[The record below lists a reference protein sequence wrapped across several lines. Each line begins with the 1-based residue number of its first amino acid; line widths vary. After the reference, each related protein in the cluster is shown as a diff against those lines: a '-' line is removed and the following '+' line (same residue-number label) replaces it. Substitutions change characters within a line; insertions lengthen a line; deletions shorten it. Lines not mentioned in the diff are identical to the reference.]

1 MEAPMNVR
9 HVFFVG
15 VAALAFAGSARA
27 QTTTGTIRGYVRDEQ
42 GTAQADARVL
52 AVNLATGVQR
62 TATTQTGGFYSLPGL
77 VPGEYQLTVRR
88 IGMAP
93 QARRI
98 EVLVGQSLTLDFRLS
113 SSAVE
118 IEAVTVTAQA
128 VVETRT
134 SEVATNV
141 TPAQM
146 ARLPTSDRNF
156 LNLATLAPG
165 VRIEGGRIDDVG
177 RTFSAGAQ
185 SANNVNV
192 FIDGASYK
200 NDLTGGGVAGQ
211 DASRGNAFP
220 RNAVQE
226 FRVITQNYKAEYQ
239 KASSAIIA
247 ATTRSGSNAWNG
259 NSFFYF
265 QGRDLVAL
273 DTFQLVNQRSSP
285 TFVKPDYSRYQVGLS
300 AGGPLIRDR
309 LFLFASYE
317 GNYQDR
323 SNTVRFGTIP
333 TGYPALDTV
342 NLAQYNG
349 NFGSPFRST
358 LGFGKLTYE
367 PRQGQSY
374 EVSYN
379 LRHETDIRDFGG
391 TTSFDGAVDA
401 KDDVNSIILK
411 HRRVGATWLEE
422 ATINFQSY
430 RRHFAPLNEN
440 SVARLYCNAAFPNCP
455 GIGRIGGNL
464 SRQDF
469 TQDRLSF
476 RNDLTYL
483 GLRAGG
489 EHVIKVG
496 GNVDL
501 LKYDAL
507 KDNDFNPIFSYYASD
522 SFAFPHTARL
532 GTGNPRF
539 KANNA
544 QIGAYIQ
551 DDWSVTPRLTLN
563 LGIRWDYESD
573 MLNNKYVTPDSV
585 RAALDTVVP
594 AKYFTDGTQRPAFKG
609 AFQPRVGLS
618 YSLDADGKTTVF
630 AGFGVYYDRSL
641 YDDVAINE
649 KYSLSHPSYNFSF
662 FVNPADSAAG
672 KVRWSNA
679 YLSRNGLLGLL
690 ASGQAGRP
698 EVLLVANDTRQP
710 KSNQWSAGV
719 RRVEGDYVL
728 SLTYTG
734 VRSYHGFT
742 FICHNAYRT
751 ATPGQPAN
759 CFGPPVPSKFGNVFI
774 SSDQVRTWYD
784 AFFVKIDR
792 PYTAASRWGAGVAY
806 TLSWAKRIGGG
817 EFDGAGGTI
826 GRFSFDQR
834 FPTDYPRYYA
844 HFDQRHVVVGN
855 WIADVPF
862 GGLQVSGVVN
872 LATSTPFNVFDSS
885 GPTFKF
891 RRNEARLVTSRLF
904 AYQTVDLR
912 IRRDFAGP
920 SGSIAVVADV
930 FNLFNSVNTAID
942 AYGFPDVNYG
952 KPQRVVSDGRRLQVG
967 AEYTF

>member
-1 MEAPMNVR
+1 MNLR
-9 HVFFVG
+9 HVLLVG
-15 VAALAFAGSARA
+15 AVAVVLPGSAHA
-27 QTTTGTIRGYVRDEQ
+27 QTTTGSVRGYVRNEQ
-42 GTAQADARVL
+42 GTPQAEARVL
-52 AVNLATGVQR
+52 AMSVLTGVQR
-62 TATTQTGGFYSLPGL
+62 TASTDASGFYSLPGL
-77 VPGEYQLTVRR
+77 VPGEYELTVRR

-93 QARRI
+93 QRRRVQ
-98 EVLVGQSLTLDFRLS
+98 VLVGQGLTLDWRLS
-113 SSAVE
+113 SSAVQV
-118 IEAVTVTAQA
+118 EAVTVTATP

-141 TPAQM
+141 TPAQIE
-146 ARLPTSDRNF
+146 RLPTSDRNF
-156 LNLATLAPG
+156 LSLAGLAPG
-165 VRIEGGRIDDVG
+165 VRIEGGRIDDT
-177 RTFSAGAQ
+177 RKTFSAGAQ

-211 DASRGNAFP
+211 DASRGNSFP
-220 RNAVQE
+220 RNAVQD

-247 ATTRSGSNAWNG
+247 ATTRSGGNAWTG
-259 NSFFYF
+259 SSFFSF
-265 QGRDLVAL
+265 QGKDLVAL
-273 DTFQLVNQRSSP
+273 DTFQLVQRRSSP
-285 TFVKPDYSRYQVGLS
+285 NFEKPDYSRYQAGLS
-300 AGGPLIRDR
+300 GGGPLIRDR
-309 LFLFASYE
+309 LFLFAAYE
-317 GNYQDR
+317 GNYQNR
-323 SNTVRFGTIP
+323 SNTVTFGTIP

-342 NLAQYNG
+342 DLAQYNG
-349 NFGSPFRST
+349 NFVSPFRST

-367 PRQGQSY
+367 PQPGQSY
-374 EVSYN
+374 ELSYS

-391 TTSFDGAVDA
+391 GTSYSAAVDA
-401 KDDVNSIILK
+401 KDDVSSIVLK
-411 HRRVGATWLEE
+411 HRRVGATLLDEV
-422 ATINFQSY
+422 TFNFQRY
-430 RRHFAPLNEN
+430 RRHFQPLNE
-440 SVARLYCNAAFPNCP
+440 SLVARLYCNAAFPDCP
-455 GIGRIGGNL
+455 SIGRIGGNL

-476 RNDLTYL
+476 RNDLTYS
-483 GLRAGG
+483 GLRASGQ
-489 EHVIKVG
+489 HVIKLG
-496 GNVDL
+496 ANVDL

-507 KDNDFNPIFSYYASD
+507 KDNDFNPLFRYFASD
-522 SFAFPHTARL
+522 SFAFPQTATL

-573 MLNNKYVTPDSV
+573 MLNNKYVTPASV

-594 AKYFTDGTQRPAFKG
+594 AKYFTDGTQRPAFLG

-618 YSLDADGKTTVF
+618 YSLDQDGKTTVF
-630 AGFGVYYDRSL
+630 AGFGIYYDRSL

-649 KYSLSHPSYNFSF
+649 KYSLSHPRYNFSF

-672 KVRWSNA
+672 KVRWSDA
-679 YLSRNGLLGLL
+679 YLSRSALLGLL

-710 KSNQWSAGV
+710 RSDQWSIGV

-751 ATPGQPAN
+751 AGPGQPAN
-759 CFGPPVPSKFGNVFI
+759 CFGPPVPSSFGNVFI
-774 SSDQVRTWYD
+774 SSDQARTWYD
-784 AFFVKIDR
+784 AAFVKIDKA
-792 PYTAASRWGAGVAY
+792 YTRASRWGAGVAY

-826 GRFSFDQR
+826 GLFSFDQR

-844 HFDQRHVVVGN
+844 HFDQRHVIVGN
-855 WIADVPF
+855 WIADAPF
-862 GGLQVSGVVN
+862 GGLQLSGVVN
-872 LATSTPFNVFDSS
+872 LATSTPFNIFDSS
-885 GPTFKF
+885 GPTFRF
-891 RRNEARLVTSRLF
+891 RRNEDRLVTSSLF
-904 AYQTVDLR
+904 AYRTVDLR

-920 SGSIAVVADV
+920 HGTLAAVADV
-930 FNLFNSVNTAID
+930 FNLFNSVNGAID
-942 AYGFPDVNYG
+942 AYGFPDANYG

>member
-1 MEAPMNVR
+1 MNLRVLILTS
-9 HVFFVG
+9 
-15 VAALAFAGSARA
+15 VAVVALGGSIRA
-27 QTTTGTIRGYVRDEQ
+27 QTTTGSISGYVRDD
-42 GTAQADARVL
+42 GGAPQAEARIV
-52 AVNLATGVQR
+52 AVSLLTGVQR
-62 TATTQTGGFYSLPGL
+62 TASTQASGFYSLPGL
-77 VPGEYQLTVRR
+77 ASGDYELTVRR

-93 QARRI
+93 QKRRVQ
-98 EVLVGQSLTLDFRLS
+98 VLVGQALTLDFRLT

-118 IEAVTVTAQA
+118 VEAVTITGQA
-128 VVETRT
+128 AVETRT

-141 TPAQM
+141 TPEQID
-146 ARLPTSDRNF
+146 RLPTSDRNF
-156 LNLATLAPG
+156 LNLAGLAPG
-165 VRIEGGRIDDVG
+165 VRIEGGRIGDTR

-220 RNAVQE
+220 RNAVQD
-226 FRVITQNYKAEYQ
+226 FRVVTQNYKAEYQ

-247 ATTRSGSNAWNG
+247 ATTRSGGNAWVG

-273 DTFQLVNQRSSP
+273 DTFQLLQARSNAA
-285 TFVKPDYSRYQVGLS
+285 FEKPDYSRYQAGLS
-300 AGGPLIRDR
+300 GGGPLIRDR
-309 LFLFASYE
+309 LFLFAAYE
-317 GNYQDR
+317 GNYQNR
-323 SNTVRFGTIP
+323 ANTVAFNTVP
-333 TGYPALDTV
+333 TGYPALDSV
-342 NLAQYNG
+342 SLAQYNG
-349 NFGSPFRST
+349 NFVSPFRST

-367 PRQGQSY
+367 PRPGQSY

-391 TTSFDGAVDA
+391 TTSYDGAVDVR
-401 KDDVNSIILK
+401 DDVSSMILK
-411 HRRVGATWLEE
+411 HRRAGATVLEE
-422 ATINFQSY
+422 ATVNFQRF
-430 RRHFAPLNEN
+430 RRHFQPLNETL
-440 SVARLYCNAAFPNCP
+440 VARSFCNGVFPNCP
-455 GIGRIGGNL
+455 FIGRIGGNL

-469 TQDRLSF
+469 TQDRFSL
-476 RNDLTYL
+476 RNDVTYS
-483 GLRAGG
+483 GFQSAGQ
-489 EHVIKVG
+489 HVIKLG
-496 GNVDL
+496 GNVDFL
-501 LKYDAL
+501 RYDAL
-507 KDNDFNPIFSYYASD
+507 KDNDFNPVFTYFASD
-522 SFAFPHTARL
+522 SFAFPHTATL
-532 GTGNPRF
+532 GAGDPHFT
-539 KANNA
+539 ANNT
-544 QIGAYIQ
+544 QVGAYIQ

-563 LGIRWDYESD
+563 LGVRWDYESD

-585 RAALDTVVP
+585 RTALDTVVP
-594 AKYFTDGTQRPAFKG
+594 AKYFTDGTQRPAFRG

-618 YSLDADGKTTVF
+618 YALDQDGKTTLF

-649 KYSLSHPSYNFSF
+649 KYSLSHPRYNFSF

-672 KVRWSNA
+672 KVRWSDT
-679 YLSRNGLLGLL
+679 YLSRSALLGLL

-719 RRVEGDYVL
+719 RRVEGDYIV

-742 FICHNAYRT
+742 YICHNAYRT
-751 ATPGQPAN
+751 AGPGQPAN

-784 AFFVKIDR
+784 AVFVKIDK
-792 PYTAASRWGAGVAY
+792 PYTRASRWGAGVAY

-826 GRFSFDQR
+826 GLFSFDFR

-844 HFDQRHVVVGN
+844 HFDQRHVIVAN
-855 WIADVPF
+855 WIADAPF

-872 LATSTPFNVFDSS
+872 LATSTPFSIFDNS

-891 RRNEARLVTSRLF
+891 RRNEGRLVTSSLF
-904 AYQTVDLR
+904 AFRTVDLR
-912 IRRDFAGP
+912 IRRDITGP
-920 SGSIAVVADV
+920 HGSIAAVADV
-930 FNLFNSVNTAID
+930 FNLFNSQNLAID
-942 AYGFPDVNYG
+942 AYGFPDANYG
-952 KPQRVVSDGRRLQVG
+952 KPQKVVSDGRRLQIG